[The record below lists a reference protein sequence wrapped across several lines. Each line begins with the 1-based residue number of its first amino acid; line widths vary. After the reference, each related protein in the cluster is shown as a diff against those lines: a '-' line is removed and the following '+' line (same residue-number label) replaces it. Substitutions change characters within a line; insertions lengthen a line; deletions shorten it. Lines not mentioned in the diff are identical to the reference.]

1 MKKSLFCDK
10 KITKAEKTNGI
21 QQGWEKIQEL
31 AKEWKVL
38 QIPVDDKMH
47 HFTKLYNKIVDE
59 REPFGLVHANS
70 RIIFRNNKD
79 RFITKYGEILDSE
92 NKPQHEEN
100 IPEEL
105 GRNSY
110 LLKPL
115 LRSEHV
121 GLNSKFLCFIC
132 NDQRQ
137 SGNNPYGDSGLAQCS
152 QKDAA
157 NKILDKTNYHMQNKN
172 NKFYLAA
179 KRLNMLQS
187 GASHDIFAAGIFY
200 HRSC

>member
-1 MKKSLFCDK
+1 MIKFFD
-10 KITKAEKTNGI
+10 
-21 QQGWEKIQEL
+21 Q
-31 AKEWKVL
+31 
-38 QIPVDDKMH
+38 
-47 HFTKLYNKIVDE
+47 
-59 REPFGLVHANS
+59 REPFGVVHANS

-79 RFITKYGEILDSE
+79 QFITKYGQILDSE
-92 NKPQHEEN
+92 NKSQQEEK

-115 LRSEHV
+115 LRSEQV

-137 SGNNPYGDSGLAQCS
+137 SDNNPYGEGGLARCS

-172 NKFYLAA
+172 NKSYLAA
-179 KRLNMLQS
+179 KRLNMLLS
-187 GASHDIFAAGIFY
+187 GASHNIFAADLFY
-200 HRSC
+200 HPSC

>member
-1 MKKSLFCDK
+1 
-10 KITKAEKTNGI
+10 
-21 QQGWEKIQEL
+21 
-31 AKEWKVL
+31 
-38 QIPVDDKMH
+38 MH
-47 HFTKLYNKIVDE
+47 HFTKLFDKIVDQ
-59 REPFGLVHANS
+59 REPLGVVHANCG
-70 RIIFRNNKD
+70 IIFRNNKD

-92 NKPQHEEN
+92 NKPQHEEK

-105 GRNSY
+105 GRTSC

-137 SGNNPYGDSGLAQCS
+137 SDNNPYGEGGLARCS

-179 KRLNMLQS
+179 KRLNALLS
-187 GASHDIFAAGIFY
+187 GASHDIFAADILY
-200 HRSC
+200 HRSCYRNYVRTKEQSVDQEKGKLKIQKDDILQMFFF